1 MPFGQSIS
9 FFSISIDN
17 CVTVSKGK
25 ILISEALDYV
35 RTKRDHLDMILDLKV
50 ADIGNSSGNSFHEI
64 FKEVSD
70 HQKTNH

>member
-17 CVTVSKGK
+17 CVTISKGR

-35 RTKRDHLDMILDLKV
+35 GTKRDHLDMILDLKV

>member
-25 ILISEALDYV
+25 ILISVSDYV

-70 HQKTNH
+70 HQN